1 MFQHLAVLFMR
12 NTNHTGTILSVPPP
26 QATLML
32 NHHQIIM
39 FTHHSTVSMNQ
50 DIYHWLSYKDSTP
63 GYIII
68 LCST

>member
-26 QATLML
+26 QATLVL

-50 DIYHWLSYKDSTP
+50 DIYIT
-63 GYIII
+63 GYHIKIVHQI
-68 LCST
+68 YN